1 MSTASLDVDVLLFDV
16 FGTLFDHDS
25 ALGEATATLGEKAH
39 ALARLW
45 RDRQL
50 QYSWLRTLMHRPAD
64 FRQVT
69 EEGLDYALAALDL
82 PAELKA
88 PLMATYRRLAPYPE
102 VADALADL
110 AATGRPL
117 AILSNGSPAMLE
129 AVVRSAGFAA
139 RFTALLSAADA
150 HVFKPHP
157 LVYQLAV
164 DHFGIERARLCLVSA
179 NGWDAAGAAAFGMK
193 AVWVN
198 RKDAPG
204 ERLPARP
211 DAVIASLA
219 ELTPL
224 LA

>member
-1 MSTASLDVDVLLFDV
+1 MGNERLDVDVLLFDV

-25 ALGEATATLGEKAH
+25 AVADATGDLGDKAGP
-39 ALARLW
+39 LVRLW
-45 RDRQL
+45 RQRQL
-50 QYSWLRTLMHRPAD
+50 EYSWLRTLMHRPAD

-88 PLMATYRRLAPYPE
+88 PLMATYARLAPYPE
-102 VADALADL
+102 VEDALAGL

-129 AVVRSAGFAA
+129 AVVRSAGLEA
-139 RFTALLSAADA
+139 RFTALLSAAAA

-164 DHFGIERARLCLVSA
+164 DHFGVPRERLCLVSA

-198 RKDAPG
+198 RKNAPC

-211 DAVIASLA
+211 DAVISSLA
-219 ELTPL
+219 GLAPL
-224 LA
+224 LV

>member
-1 MSTASLDVDVLLFDV
+1 MTGARLDVDVLLFDV

-25 ALGEATATLGEKAH
+25 AVAEATADLGDRAGP
-39 ALARLW
+39 LVRLW
-45 RDRQL
+45 RQRQL
-50 QYSWLRTLMHRPAD
+50 EYSWLRTLMHRPAD

-69 EEGLDYALAALDL
+69 EEGLDYALAALGL
-82 PAELKA
+82 PGGLKV
-88 PLMATYRRLAPYPE
+88 PLMATYGRLAPYPE
-102 VADALADL
+102 VADTLADL
-110 AATGRPL
+110 AASARPL
-117 AILSNGSPAMLE
+117 AILSNGSPPMLE
-129 AVVRSAGFAA
+129 AVVRAAGLEA
-139 RFTALLSAADA
+139 RFEALLSAAAA

-164 DHFGIERARLCLVSA
+164 DHFGAPRERLCLVSA

-198 RKDAPG
+198 RKDAPP
-204 ERLPARP
+204 ERLPAAP

-219 ELTPL
+219 GLPAI